1 VPNLPRDEGGP
12 VFREPWEARVFAI
25 TLALYQRGVFTWP
38 EWTAALS
45 DAIKRA
51 PPGGD
56 PSRDDTYYRHSR
68 RRTRHYLSSAHGG
81 ELGNSKDQLSRIPCI
96 GTGQYGGADQL
107 ASGVP
112 CWQDR
117 VNPLSITKSL
127 RWGLG
132 PHCRQHPDTNLI
144 DASEQIFTVL
154 DGDI

>member
-68 RRTRHYLSSAHGG
+68 RRTRHYRVERPWWGAGQLERSVVA
-81 ELGNSKDQLSRIPCI
+81 NSLHRHWPI
-96 GTGQYGGADQL
+96 
-107 ASGVP
+107 
-112 CWQDR
+112 WR
-117 VNPLSITKSL
+117 
-127 RWGLG
+127 R
-132 PHCRQHPDTNLI
+132 
-144 DASEQIFTVL
+144 
-154 DGDI
+154 